1 MSIFGA
7 YLEDY
12 HLIKIIIPLNT
23 TFDKITLV
31 GDSIST
37 SLIIEKQES
46 YAEELY
52 LYTRYEQ
59 DISLHKDYQ
68 VKINDNITYHL
79 SLGKITRSKLFD
91 EEFYYDGPLGI
102 SYTVEQT
109 TFKIWTP
116 VSKEVILVL
125 NNQKHHLK
133 YKEKGLWEISIKGN
147 LDMLPYYYIIR
158 INEDYLKC
166 LDPYGIS
173 SSENNEYNYVID
185 LKKTINLENRYYHQK
200 TKAIIYE
207 ANLRDLSGNIYEG
220 EAGYLKWLD
229 KHDYF
234 KGLKIDYFQF
244 MPVFCFGGVDETIQN
259 NMDKDFK
266 YNWGYNPI
274 QYNIPSG
281 WYSSNPHDPYTRI
294 NEFKQM
300 IKAIK
305 DKNMGIILDVVY
317 NHVFKYETF
326 SLGLLVPG
334 YVYRTNNQGFLMNS
348 SYCGNDLRT
357 EAKMIQKFII
367 DNLSFL
373 SHEYGIDGFRL
384 DLMGLIDIGTLNKAY
399 TTLKTHNPDVIMY
412 GEGWYMDTTL
422 SMDLNGNLGNAEKIY
437 PIGFFNDYFRNEI
450 GGYLNGELGFICGK
464 KLEPKTL
471 SDLLTNASMSIMP
484 FVDYTQTINYI
495 ECHDNLTIF
504 DKIKKSL
511 PNIKNEDVKQIC
523 KLGLGLVVL
532 SKGISLIHSGQELMK
547 TKQGSD
553 NSYNQGDQIN
563 HFPYEN
569 INTIYDLSDYLR
581 NIIDIT
587 KKINLDSSTSIY
599 YKDYHYEL
607 RNKEVQ
613 IIIKNNFEYENIYFA
628 PLTKLIFNNNTQVDE
643 ECESL
648 NIDYPGIWILK
659 K

>member
-1 MSIFGA
+1 
-7 YLEDY
+7 
-12 HLIKIIIPLNT
+12 
-23 TFDKITLV
+23 
-31 GDSIST
+31 
-37 SLIIEKQES
+37 
-46 YAEELY
+46 
-52 LYTRYEQ
+52 
-59 DISLHKDYQ
+59 
-68 VKINDNITYHL
+68 
-79 SLGKITRSKLFD
+79 
-91 EEFYYDGPLGI
+91 
-102 SYTVEQT
+102 
-109 TFKIWTP
+109 
-116 VSKEVILVL
+116 
-125 NNQKHHLK
+125 
-133 YKEKGLWEISIKGN
+133 
-147 LDMLPYYYIIR
+147 
-158 INEDYLKC
+158 
-166 LDPYGIS
+166 
-173 SSENNEYNYVID
+173 
-185 LKKTINLENRYYHQK
+185 
-200 TKAIIYE
+200 
-207 ANLRDLSGNIYEG
+207 
-220 EAGYLKWLD
+220 
-229 KHDYF
+229 
-234 KGLKIDYFQF
+234 
-244 MPVFCFGGVDETIQN
+244 
-259 NMDKDFK
+259 
-266 YNWGYNPI
+266 
-274 QYNIPSG
+274 
-281 WYSSNPHDPYTRI
+281 
-294 NEFKQM
+294 
-300 IKAIK
+300 
-305 DKNMGIILDVVY
+305 
-317 NHVFKYETF
+317 
-326 SLGLLVPG
+326 
-334 YVYRTNNQGFLMNS
+334 
-348 SYCGNDLRT
+348 
-357 EAKMIQKFII
+357 
-367 DNLSFL
+367 
-373 SHEYGIDGFRL
+373 
-384 DLMGLIDIGTLNKAY
+384 
-399 TTLKTHNPDVIMY
+399 
-412 GEGWYMDTTL
+412 MDTTL

-511 PNIKNEDVKQIC
+511 PNIKTEDVKQIC